1 MLDFNVC
8 INHVKI
14 AVQEM
19 ASVVNTFEEN
29 HKFLFLL
36 HNIEQ
41 KTGVKVVCTTF
52 FNNNGFQYFK
62 RLFIWLSITF

>member
-52 FNNNGFQYFK
+52 LITMVFNTLKDF
-62 RLFIWLSITF
+62 LFG